1 MDSKK
6 LRVWFRI
13 SQFSDYLMNKEE
25 FFTEDVLTDKIYD
38 REVMRKLLSYVL
50 RYKASGLL
58 SIFIVLITTVL
69 FLLCPYL
76 FGYAIDHGINKG
88 NKALL
93 YHTALTILGIET
105 LRLILVV
112 VQSYNIQ
119 AIGQKV
125 MLDVRMELFRHVQSL
140 PVSFFD
146 KNPVGR
152 TVTRLT
158 NDIAA
163 IGELFSAGVI
173 VVIGD
178 IFIIIGI
185 FVAMVMLNWKLA
197 LVTLSVFPIIVMI
210 ALWFGERMKN
220 SFREIRR
227 KLARIN
233 AYLNENIT
241 GMKVVQLFN
250 REKKNYAKFDEIN
263 DDYLKEQVGYIRYF
277 AVFQP
282 AVNMVSALAVG
293 LVLWYGAVK
302 YMHGFLT
309 LGVLVVFLT
318 YVYDLFDPIRDIV
331 EKYNIFQG
339 AMASSERVFGLMRE
353 PPEVDYII
361 SNPSR
366 EVSQRDFKGEI
377 EFQHVWFAYHSDHVL
392 KDISFRIEPG
402 QSVALVGVT
411 GSGKTSIT
419 SVLTRLYEIQK
430 GTILLDQIDIR
441 NIEKI
446 GLRYIVGL
454 VSQDVFLFAGTLRDN
469 ITLFNPIPHAKVL
482 QTIEALGLMP
492 FIDRM
497 PGGLDMEIAERGAN
511 LSVGERQFISL
522 SRIILYNPRV
532 IILDEATS
540 SMDPISEV
548 LIQNAM
554 QTVTQGRTSIFI
566 AHRLSTIL
574 HCDKIIVLNKGEK
587 VEEGSHEELLRFG
600 GLYSQLYKVY
610 MKEELIGHG

>member
-1 MDSKK
+1 
-6 LRVWFRI
+6 
-13 SQFSDYLMNKEE
+13 MNKEE

-93 YHTALTILGIET
+93 YQTALAILGIET

-119 AIGQKV
+119 SIGQKV
-125 MLDVRMELFRHVQSL
+125 MLDIRMELFRHVQSL
-140 PVSFFD
+140 PASFFD

-185 FVAMVMLNWKLA
+185 FVAMAMLNWKLA

-210 ALWFGERMKN
+210 ALWFGKRMKN

-263 DDYLKEQVGYIRYF
+263 DDYLKEQVRYIGYF

-282 AVNMVSALAVG
+282 AVNIVSALAVG
-293 LVLWYGAVK
+293 LVLWYGAVR
-302 YMHGFLT
+302 YLHGFLT
-309 LGVLVVFLT
+309 LGVLVAFLA

-353 PPEVDYII
+353 TAEVDYVIH
-361 SNPSR
+361 NPSR
-366 EVSQRDFKGEI
+366 EASPGDFKGGV
-377 EFQHVWFAYHSDHVL
+377 EFQHVWFAYQSDYVL
-392 KDISFRIEPG
+392 KDMSFRIEPG

-411 GSGKTSIT
+411 GSGKTSIA

-430 GTILLDQIDIR
+430 GSILLDQIDIR

-446 GLRYIVGL
+446 GLRHIIGL

-482 QTIEALGLMP
+482 STIGALGLMP

-522 SRIILYNPRV
+522 SRIILYDPRV

-554 QTVTQGRTSIFI
+554 QKVTQGRTSILI

-574 HCDKIIVLNKGEK
+574 HCDKIIVLSKGEK
-587 VEEGSHEELLRFG
+587 VEEGSHEELLRLG
-600 GLYSQLYKVY
+600 GLYGQLYKVY

>member
-1 MDSKK
+1 MD
-6 LRVWFRI
+6 
-13 SQFSDYLMNKEE
+13 KEE
-25 FFTEDVLTDKIYD
+25 FFTEDVLADKIYD
-38 REVMRKLLSYVL
+38 KAVIRKLLSHVL

-58 SIFIVLITTVL
+58 SVFIVLITTVL

-76 FGYAIDHGINKG
+76 FGYAIDHGIGKG
-88 NKALL
+88 DTALL
-93 YHTALTILGIET
+93 YKTAFAILGIET
-105 LRLILVV
+105 LRLLLVV

-125 MLDVRMELFRHVQSL
+125 MLDIRMELFRHVQSL

-152 TVTRLT
+152 VVTRLT

-185 FVAMVMLNWKLA
+185 FVAMIILNWKLA
-197 LVTLSVFPIIVMI
+197 AITLSVFPIIVII
-210 ALWFGERMKN
+210 ALWFGKHMKS

-227 KLARIN
+227 KLASIN

-241 GMKVVQLFN
+241 GMKVIQLFN
-250 REKKNYAKFDEIN
+250 REKRNYAKFDAIN
-263 DDYLKEQVGYIRYF
+263 DDYLKEQVKYIRYF
-277 AVFQP
+277 AIFQP
-282 AVNMVSALAVG
+282 AINMVNALAVG
-293 LVLWYGAVK
+293 LVIWYGAAR

-309 LGVLVVFLT
+309 LGVLVSFLA
-318 YVYDLFDPIRDIV
+318 YIHDLFDPIRDIV

-339 AMASSERVFGLMRE
+339 AMASSERVFGLMQE
-353 PPEVDYII
+353 PAEIDYAI
-361 SNPSR
+361 SNPAR
-366 EVSQRDFKGEI
+366 EVPLKDFKGEI
-377 EFQHVWFAYHSDHVL
+377 EFQNIWFAYHKNDYVL
-392 KDISFRIEPG
+392 KDISFHIKPG

-411 GSGKTSIT
+411 GSGKTSIA
-419 SVLTRLYEIQK
+419 SILTRLYETQK
-430 GTILLDQIDIR
+430 GTILLDRIDIR

-446 GLRYIVGL
+446 GLRYVVGL

-469 ITLFNPIPHAKVL
+469 ITLFNPMSDTKVL
-482 QTIEALGLMP
+482 ETIEVLGLMP

-522 SRIILYNPRV
+522 SRIILYDPQV

-540 SMDPISEV
+540 SMDTISEV
-548 LIQNAM
+548 LIQNALLKA
-554 QTVTQGRTSIFI
+554 TRDRTSIFI

-574 HCDKIIVLNKGEK
+574 HCDKIIVLSRGEK

-600 GLYSQLYKVY
+600 GLYSQLYKMY
-610 MKEELIGHG
+610 RKENLTEHG

>member
-1 MDSKK
+1 
-6 LRVWFRI
+6 
-13 SQFSDYLMNKEE
+13 MNKEE

-93 YHTALTILGIET
+93 YQTALAILGIET

-119 AIGQKV
+119 SIGQKV
-125 MLDVRMELFRHVQSL
+125 MLDIRMELFRHVQSL
-140 PVSFFD
+140 PASFFD

-185 FVAMVMLNWKLA
+185 FVAMAMLNWKLA

-210 ALWFGERMKN
+210 ALWFGKRMKN

-263 DDYLKEQVGYIRYF
+263 DDYLKEQVRYIGYF

-282 AVNMVSALAVG
+282 AVNIVSALAVG
-293 LVLWYGAVK
+293 LVLWYGAVR
-302 YMHGFLT
+302 YLHGFLT
-309 LGVLVVFLT
+309 LGVLVAFLA

-353 PPEVDYII
+353 TAEVDYVIH
-361 SNPSR
+361 NPSR
-366 EVSQRDFKGEI
+366 EASPGDFKGGV
-377 EFQHVWFAYHSDHVL
+377 EFQHVWFAYQSDYVL

-411 GSGKTSIT
+411 GSGKTSIA

-430 GTILLDQIDIR
+430 GSILLDQIDIR

-446 GLRYIVGL
+446 GLRHIIGL

-482 QTIEALGLMP
+482 STIGALGLMP

-522 SRIILYNPRV
+522 SRIILYDPRV

-554 QTVTQGRTSIFI
+554 QKVTQGRTSILI

-574 HCDKIIVLNKGEK
+574 HCDKIIVLSKGEK
-587 VEEGSHEELLRFG
+587 VEEGSHEELLRLG

>member
-1 MDSKK
+1 ME
-6 LRVWFRI
+6 
-13 SQFSDYLMNKEE
+13 KEE
-25 FFTEDVLTDKIYD
+25 YFSEDVLAGKLYD
-38 REVMRKLLSYVL
+38 TTVIRKLLSYVL

-58 SIFIVLITTVL
+58 SIFMVLITTVL

-88 NKALL
+88 DKQVIYKMALALL
-93 YHTALTILGIET
+93 GIQT
-105 LRLILVV
+105 LRLLLVMA
-112 VQSYNIQ
+112 QSYNIQ

-125 MLDVRMELFRHVQSL
+125 MLDMRMALFNHIQSL
-140 PVSFFD
+140 PLSFFD

-152 TVTRLT
+152 IVTRLT

-178 IFIIIGI
+178 IFIIVGI
-185 FVAMVMLNWKLA
+185 FAAMFILNVKLA
-197 LVTLSVFPIIVMI
+197 LITLSVFPIIVVI
-210 ALWFGERMKN
+210 ALWFGNRMKN

-233 AYLNENIT
+233 TYLNENIT
-241 GMKVVQLFN
+241 GMKVIQLFN
-250 REKKNYAKFDEIN
+250 REKKNYDKFDEIN
-263 DDYLKEQVGYIRYF
+263 DDYLKEQVKYIRYF

-282 AVNMVSALAVG
+282 AINMVSALAIG
-293 LVLWYGAVK
+293 LVLWYGAIR

-309 LGVLVVFLT
+309 LGVLVAFLA
-318 YVYDLFDPIRDIV
+318 YVHDLFDPIRDIV

-339 AMASSERVFGLMRE
+339 AMASSERVFGLMKE
-353 PPEVDYII
+353 QPEVDYII
-361 SNPSR
+361 PNPVK
-366 EVSQRDFKGEI
+366 EVSVKDFKGTIKFEN
-377 EFQHVWFAYHSDHVL
+377 VWFAYNGSDYVL
-392 KDISFRIEPG
+392 KDISFQIETG
-402 QSVALVGVT
+402 QSAALVGVT
-411 GSGKTSIT
+411 GSGKTSIA

-430 GTILLDQIDIR
+430 GTIWFDQIDIR
-441 NIEKI
+441 KMEKI
-446 GLRYIVGL
+446 GLRHLIGL

-469 ITLFNPIPHAKVL
+469 ITLFNPLSDVQVL
-482 QTIEALGLMP
+482 ETIESLGLMP

-497 PGGLDMEIAERGAN
+497 SGGLEMEIAERGAN

-522 SRIILYNPRV
+522 SRIIIYDPRV
-532 IILDEATS
+532 LILDEATS

-548 LIQNAM
+548 LIQDAI
-554 QTVTQGRTSIFI
+554 QKVTQGRTSIII

-574 HCDKIIVLNKGEK
+574 HCDRIIVLNKGEK
-587 VEEGSHEELLRFG
+587 VEEGSHEELLRKG

-610 MKEELIGHG
+610 MKEELIG

>member
-1 MDSKK
+1 ME
-6 LRVWFRI
+6 
-13 SQFSDYLMNKEE
+13 KEE
-25 FFTEDVLTDKIYD
+25 YFSEDVLTGKLYD
-38 REVMRKLLSYVL
+38 TTVVRKLLSYVL

-58 SIFIVLITTVL
+58 SIFMVLITTVL

-88 NKALL
+88 DKQVIYKMALALL
-93 YHTALTILGIET
+93 GIQT
-105 LRLILVV
+105 LRLLLVMA
-112 VQSYNIQ
+112 QSYNIQ

-125 MLDVRMELFRHVQSL
+125 MLDMRMELFNHVQSL
-140 PVSFFD
+140 PLSFFD

-152 TVTRLT
+152 ILTRLT

-178 IFIIIGI
+178 IFIIVGI
-185 FVAMVMLNWKLA
+185 FVAMFMLNLKLA
-197 LVTLSVFPIIVMI
+197 LITLSVFPIIIVI
-210 ALWFGERMKN
+210 ALWFGNRMKN

-233 AYLNENIT
+233 TYLNENIT
-241 GMKVVQLFN
+241 GMKVIQLFN
-250 REKKNYAKFDEIN
+250 REKKNYDKFDEIN
-263 DDYLKEQVGYIRYF
+263 DDYLKEQVKYIRYF

-282 AVNMVSALAVG
+282 AINMVSALAIG
-293 LVLWYGAVK
+293 LVLWYGAIR

-309 LGVLVVFLT
+309 LGVLVAFLA
-318 YVYDLFDPIRDIV
+318 YVHDLFDPIRDIV

-339 AMASSERVFGLMRE
+339 AMASSERVFGLMKE
-353 PPEVDYII
+353 QPEVDYII
-361 SNPSR
+361 PNPVK
-366 EVSQRDFKGEI
+366 EVSVKDFKGAIKFEN
-377 EFQHVWFAYHSDHVL
+377 VWFAYNDSDYIL
-392 KDISFRIEPG
+392 KDITFQIETG
-402 QSVALVGVT
+402 QSAALVGVT
-411 GSGKTSIT
+411 GSGKTSIA
-419 SVLTRLYEIQK
+419 SILTRLYEIQK
-430 GTILLDQIDIR
+430 GTIWLDQIDIR
-441 NIEKI
+441 KMEKI
-446 GLRYIVGL
+446 GLRYVIGL

-469 ITLFNPIPHAKVL
+469 ITLFNPLSDVQVL
-482 QTIEALGLMP
+482 ETIESLGLMP

-522 SRIILYNPRV
+522 SRIIIYDPRV

-548 LIQNAM
+548 LIQNAI
-554 QTVTQGRTSIFI
+554 QKATQGRTSIII

-574 HCDKIIVLNKGEK
+574 HCDRIIVLNKGEK
-587 VEEGSHEELLRFG
+587 IEEGSHEELLRQG
-600 GLYSQLYKVY
+600 GLYSQLYKIY
-610 MKEELIGHG
+610 MKEELIGHA

>member
-1 MDSKK
+1 MD
-6 LRVWFRI
+6 
-13 SQFSDYLMNKEE
+13 KEE
-25 FFTEDVLTDKIYD
+25 FLSEDILTGKIYD
-38 REVMRKLLSYVL
+38 RTVIKKLLSYVL

-58 SIFIVLITTVL
+58 SIFMVLITTVL
-69 FLLCPYL
+69 FLLGPYL

-88 NKALL
+88 DKALI
-93 YHTALTILGIET
+93 YRTALAILGIET

-125 MLDVRMELFRHVQSL
+125 MLDVRMELFSHVQSL

-152 TVTRLT
+152 VVTRLT

-197 LVTLSVFPIIVMI
+197 IITISVFPIIVVI
-210 ALWFGERMKN
+210 ALWFGKHMKN

-241 GMKVVQLFN
+241 GMKVIQLFN
-250 REKKNYAKFDEIN
+250 REKKNYSKFDEIN
-263 DDYLKEQVGYIRYF
+263 DDYLKEQVKYIRYF

-282 AVNMVSALAVG
+282 AINLVSALAIG
-293 LVLWYGAVK
+293 LVLWYGAVR

-309 LGVLVVFLT
+309 LGVLVAFLA
-318 YVYDLFDPIRDIV
+318 YIHDLFDPIRDIV

-339 AMASSERVFGLMRE
+339 AMASSERVFGLMKE
-353 PPEVDYII
+353 PSEVDYII
-361 SNPSR
+361 PNPGKELSR
-366 EVSQRDFKGEI
+366 RDFKGEI
-377 EFQHVWFAYHSDHVL
+377 EFQNIWFAYNGSDYVL
-392 KDISFRIEPG
+392 RDISFHIGPG

-411 GSGKTSIT
+411 GSGKTSIA

-430 GTILLDQIDIR
+430 GAILLDQIDIR
-441 NIEKI
+441 KIEKV
-446 GLRYIVGL
+446 GLRYVVGL
-454 VSQDVFLFAGTLRDN
+454 VSQDVFLFSGTLRDN
-469 ITLFNPIPHAKVL
+469 ITLFNPLSDSKIL
-482 QTIEALGLMP
+482 GTIESLGLMP

-497 PGGLDMEIAERGAN
+497 PKGLDMEVAERGAN

-522 SRIILYNPRV
+522 SRIILYDPQV

-548 LIQNAM
+548 LIQHAI
-554 QTVTQGRTSIFI
+554 QKVTQGRTSIFI

-574 HCDKIIVLNKGEK
+574 HCDKIIVLSKGEK
-587 VEEGSHEELLRFG
+587 VEEGSHEELLRLG

-610 MKEELIGHG
+610 MKEELIGHA

>member
-1 MDSKK
+1 MD
-6 LRVWFRI
+6 
-13 SQFSDYLMNKEE
+13 KEE
-25 FFTEDVLTDKIYD
+25 FFAEDILTGKIYD
-38 REVMRKLLSYVL
+38 RAVIRKLLSYLL

-58 SIFIVLITTVL
+58 SVFIVLITTVL

-76 FGYAIDHGINKG
+76 FGYAIDHGIGKG
-88 NKALL
+88 D
-93 YHTALTILGIET
+93 TALIYRTALAIFGIQT
-105 LRLILVV
+105 LRLILVA

-152 TVTRLT
+152 VVTRLT

-185 FVAMVMLNWKLA
+185 FVAMVMLNGKLA
-197 LVTLSVFPIIVMI
+197 LITLSVFPIIVVI
-210 ALWFGERMKN
+210 ALWFGRRMKH

-263 DDYLKEQVGYIRYF
+263 DDYLKEQVKYIRYF

-282 AVNMVSALAVG
+282 AINMVSALAVG
-293 LVLWYGAVK
+293 LVLWYGAAR
-302 YMHGFLT
+302 YMHGVLT
-309 LGVLVVFLT
+309 LGILVSFLA
-318 YVYDLFDPIRDIV
+318 YIHDLFDPIRDIV

-339 AMASSERVFGLMRE
+339 AMASCERVFGLMQE
-353 PPEVDYII
+353 PAEVDYTIP
-361 SNPSR
+361 NPSR
-366 EVSQRDFKGEI
+366 EVAKKDFVGQI
-377 EFQHVWFAYHSDHVL
+377 EFKNIWFAYNGSDFVL

-411 GSGKTSIT
+411 GSGKTSIA

-430 GTILLDQIDIR
+430 GTILLDQIDVR

-446 GLRYIVGL
+446 GLR
-454 VSQDVFLFAGTLRDN
+454 
-469 ITLFNPIPHAKVL
+469 H
-482 QTIEALGLMP
+482 
-492 FIDRM
+492 
-497 PGGLDMEIAERGAN
+497 
-511 LSVGERQFISL
+511 
-522 SRIILYNPRV
+522 II
-532 IILDEATS
+532 
-540 SMDPISEV
+540 
-548 LIQNAM
+548 
-554 QTVTQGRTSIFI
+554 GRS
-566 AHRLSTIL
+566 A
-574 HCDKIIVLNKGEK
+574 
-587 VEEGSHEELLRFG
+587 
-600 GLYSQLYKVY
+600 
-610 MKEELIGHG
+610 

>member
-1 MDSKK
+1 
-6 LRVWFRI
+6 
-13 SQFSDYLMNKEE
+13 MNKEE
-25 FFTEDVLTDKIYD
+25 FFSEDILTGKVYD
-38 REVMRKLLSYVL
+38 RTVIKKLLSYVL

-58 SIFIVLITTVL
+58 SIFMVLITTVL
-69 FLLCPYL
+69 FLLGPYL

-88 NKALL
+88 DKTLI
-93 YHTALTILGIET
+93 YRTALAILGIET
-105 LRLILVV
+105 LRLLLVV

-125 MLDVRMELFRHVQSL
+125 MLDMRMELFNHVQSL

-152 TVTRLT
+152 IVTRLT

-185 FVAMVMLNWKLA
+185 FVAMFMLNSKLA
-197 LVTLSVFPIIVMI
+197 LITLSVFPIIVAI
-210 ALWFGERMKN
+210 ALWFGGRMKN

-241 GMKVVQLFN
+241 GMKVIQLFN
-250 REKKNYAKFDEIN
+250 REKKNYHKFDEIN
-263 DDYLKEQVGYIRYF
+263 DDYLKEQVKYIRYF

-282 AVNMVSALAVG
+282 AINLVSALAVG
-293 LVLWYGAVK
+293 LVLWYGAVR
-302 YMHGFLT
+302 YMQGFLT
-309 LGVLVVFLT
+309 FGILVAFLA
-318 YVYDLFDPIRDIV
+318 YIHDLFEPIRDIV

-339 AMASSERVFGLMRE
+339 AMASSERVFGLMKE
-353 PPEVDYII
+353 PAEVDYII
-361 SNPSR
+361 SNPGK
-366 EVSQRDFKGEI
+366 EVSKKDFKGEI
-377 EFQHVWFAYHSDHVL
+377 TFENVWFAYNGKNYVL
-392 KDISFRIEPG
+392 KDISFHIETG
-402 QSVALVGVT
+402 QSVALVGIT
-411 GSGKTSIT
+411 GSGKTSIA

-430 GTILLDQIDIR
+430 GAILLDRIDIR
-441 NIEKI
+441 KIEKI
-446 GLRYIVGL
+446 GLRYIIGL

-469 ITLFNPIPHAKVL
+469 ITLFKPASDSEVL
-482 QTIEALGLMP
+482 GTIETLGLMP
-492 FIDRM
+492 FIERL
-497 PGGLDMEIAERGAN
+497 PKGLDMEIAERGAN

-522 SRIILYNPRV
+522 SRIILYDPRV

-540 SMDPISEV
+540 SMDPLSEV
-548 LIQNAM
+548 LIQNALHK
-554 QTVTQGRTSIFI
+554 VTLGRTSIFI

-574 HCDKIIVLNKGEK
+574 HCDKIMVLSKGEK
-587 VEEGSHEELLRFG
+587 VEEGSHEELLRQG

-610 MKEELIGHG
+610 MKEELIGHA

>member
-1 MDSKK
+1 ME
-6 LRVWFRI
+6 
-13 SQFSDYLMNKEE
+13 KEE
-25 FFTEDVLTDKIYD
+25 YFSEDVLAGKLYD
-38 REVMRKLLSYVL
+38 TTVIRKLLSYVL
-50 RYKASGLL
+50 RYKASGML
-58 SIFIVLITTVL
+58 SIFMVLITTVL

-88 NKALL
+88 DKQVIYKIALALL
-93 YHTALTILGIET
+93 GIQT
-105 LRLILVV
+105 LRLLLVIA
-112 VQSYNIQ
+112 QSYNIQ

-125 MLDVRMELFRHVQSL
+125 MLDMRMALFNHIQSFPL
-140 PVSFFD
+140 SFFD

-152 TVTRLT
+152 IVTRLT

-178 IFIIIGI
+178 VFIIVGI
-185 FVAMVMLNWKLA
+185 FVAMFMLNWKLA
-197 LVTLSVFPIIVMI
+197 LITLSVFPIIVVI
-210 ALWFGERMKN
+210 ALWFGNRMKN

-241 GMKVVQLFN
+241 GMKVIQLFN
-250 REKKNYAKFDEIN
+250 REKKNYDKFDEIN
-263 DDYLKEQVGYIRYF
+263 DDYLKEQVKYIRYF

-282 AVNMVSALAVG
+282 AINMVSALAIG
-293 LVLWYGAVK
+293 LVLWYGAIR

-309 LGVLVVFLT
+309 LGVLVAFLA
-318 YVYDLFDPIRDIV
+318 YVHDLFDPIRDIV

-339 AMASSERVFGLMRE
+339 AMASSERVFGLMKE
-353 PPEVDYII
+353 QPEVDYII
-361 SNPSR
+361 PNPIK
-366 EVSQRDFKGEI
+366 EVSVKDFKGAIKFEN
-377 EFQHVWFAYHSDHVL
+377 VWFAYNGSDYVL
-392 KDISFRIEPG
+392 KNISFQIEPG
-402 QSVALVGVT
+402 QSAALVGVT
-411 GSGKTSIT
+411 GSGKTSIA

-430 GTILLDQIDIR
+430 GTIWLDQIDIR
-441 NIEKI
+441 KMEKI
-446 GLRYIVGL
+446 GLRHVIGL

-469 ITLFNPIPHAKVL
+469 ITLFNPLSDVQVL
-482 QTIEALGLMP
+482 ETIESLGFMP

-497 PGGLDMEIAERGAN
+497 PGGLNMEIAERGAN

-522 SRIILYNPRV
+522 SRIIIYDPRV
-532 IILDEATS
+532 LILDEATS

-548 LIQNAM
+548 LIQNAI
-554 QTVTQGRTSIFI
+554 QKVTQGRTSIII

-574 HCDKIIVLNKGEK
+574 HCDRIIVLNKGEK
-587 VEEGSHEELLRFG
+587 VEEGSHEELLRLG

-610 MKEELIGHG
+610 MKEELIGHA

>member
-1 MDSKK
+1 MD
-6 LRVWFRI
+6 
-13 SQFSDYLMNKEE
+13 KEE
-25 FFTEDVLTDKIYD
+25 FLSEDILTGKIYD
-38 REVMRKLLSYVL
+38 RTVIKKLLSYVL

-58 SIFIVLITTVL
+58 SIFMVLITTVL
-69 FLLCPYL
+69 FLLGPYL

-88 NKALL
+88 DKALI
-93 YHTALTILGIET
+93 YRTALAILGIET

-125 MLDVRMELFRHVQSL
+125 MLDVRMELFSHVQSL

-152 TVTRLT
+152 VVTRLT

-197 LVTLSVFPIIVMI
+197 VITLSVFPIIVVI
-210 ALWFGERMKN
+210 ALWFGKHMKN

-241 GMKVVQLFN
+241 GMKVIQLFN
-250 REKKNYAKFDEIN
+250 REKKNYRKFDEIN
-263 DDYLKEQVGYIRYF
+263 DDYLKEQVKYIRYF

-282 AVNMVSALAVG
+282 AINLVSALAIG
-293 LVLWYGAVK
+293 LVLWYGAVR

-309 LGVLVVFLT
+309 LGVLVAFLA
-318 YVYDLFDPIRDIV
+318 YIHDLFDPIRDIV

-353 PPEVDYII
+353 PAEVDYII
-361 SNPSR
+361 SNPSK

-377 EFQHVWFAYHSDHVL
+377 EFQHIWFAYNSDYVL
-392 KDISFRIEPG
+392 KDISFHIEPG

-411 GSGKTSIT
+411 GSGKTSIA

-441 NIEKI
+441 KIEKV
-446 GLRYIVGL
+446 GLRYVIGL

-469 ITLFNPIPHAKVL
+469 ITLFNPLPNATVL
-482 QTIEALGLMP
+482 GTIEALGLMP

-497 PGGLDMEIAERGAN
+497 PRGLDMEIAERGAN

-522 SRIILYNPRV
+522 SRIILYDPRV

-540 SMDPISEV
+540 NMDPISEV
-548 LIQNAM
+548 LIQNAI
-554 QTVTQGRTSIFI
+554 QKVTQDRTSIFI

-587 VEEGSHEELLRFG
+587 MEEGSHEELLRLG

-610 MKEELIGHG
+610 MKEELTGHG

>member
-1 MDSKK
+1 MD
-6 LRVWFRI
+6 
-13 SQFSDYLMNKEE
+13 KEE
-25 FFTEDVLTDKIYD
+25 FLTEDVLADKIYD
-38 REVMRKLLSYVL
+38 RAVIRKLLSHVL
-50 RYKASGLL
+50 RYKTSGLL
-58 SIFIVLITTVL
+58 SVFIVLITTVL

-76 FGYAIDHGINKG
+76 FGYAIDHGISKG
-88 NKALL
+88 DTALL
-93 YHTALTILGIET
+93 YKTAFAILGIET
-105 LRLILVV
+105 LRLLLVV

-125 MLDVRMELFRHVQSL
+125 MLDIRMELFRHVQSL

-152 TVTRLT
+152 VVTRLT

-185 FVAMVMLNWKLA
+185 FVAMIMLNWKLA
-197 LVTLSVFPIIVMI
+197 IITLSVFPIIVII
-210 ALWFGERMKN
+210 ALWFGKHMKT

-227 KLARIN
+227 KLASIN

-241 GMKVVQLFN
+241 GMKVIQLFN
-250 REKKNYAKFDEIN
+250 REKRNYAKFDAIN
-263 DDYLKEQVGYIRYF
+263 DDYLKEQVKYIRYF
-277 AVFQP
+277 AIFQP
-282 AVNMVSALAVG
+282 AINMVNALAVG
-293 LVLWYGAVK
+293 LVIWYGAAR

-309 LGVLVVFLT
+309 LGVLVSFLA
-318 YVYDLFDPIRDIV
+318 YIHDLFDPIRDIV

-339 AMASSERVFGLMRE
+339 AMASSERVFGLMEE
-353 PPEVDYII
+353 PAEIDYAI
-361 SNPSR
+361 SNPAR
-366 EVSQRDFKGEI
+366 EVPLKDFKGEI
-377 EFQHVWFAYHSDHVL
+377 EFQNIWFAYHKNDYVL
-392 KDISFRIEPG
+392 KDISFHIKPG

-411 GSGKTSIT
+411 GSGKTSIA
-419 SVLTRLYEIQK
+419 SILTRLYETQK
-430 GTILLDQIDIR
+430 GTILLDRIDIR
-441 NIEKI
+441 NIEKT
-446 GLRYIVGL
+446 GLRYVVGL

-469 ITLFNPIPHAKVL
+469 ITLFNPMSDTKVL
-482 QTIEALGLMP
+482 ETIEVLGLMP

-522 SRIILYNPRV
+522 SRIILYDPQV

-540 SMDPISEV
+540 SMDTISEV
-548 LIQNAM
+548 LIQNALLKA
-554 QTVTQGRTSIFI
+554 TRDRTSIFI

-574 HCDKIIVLNKGEK
+574 HCDKIIVLSRGEK

-600 GLYSQLYKVY
+600 GLYSQLYKMY
-610 MKEELIGHG
+610 IKENLIEHG

>member
-1 MDSKK
+1 MD
-6 LRVWFRI
+6 
-13 SQFSDYLMNKEE
+13 KEE
-25 FFTEDVLTDKIYD
+25 FFTEDVLAGKLYD
-38 REVMRKLLSYVL
+38 RTVIKKLLSYVL
-50 RYKASGLL
+50 RYKASALL
-58 SIFIVLITTVL
+58 SVFMVLITTVL

-76 FGYAIDHGINKG
+76 FGYAIDHGISKG
-88 NKALL
+88 DKTLIYRMAL
-93 YHTALTILGIET
+93 AILGIQT
-105 LRLILVV
+105 LRLILVA

-119 AIGQKV
+119 SLGQKV
-125 MLDVRMELFRHVQSL
+125 MLDMRMELFHHVQSL
-140 PVSFFD
+140 PLSFFD

-152 TVTRLT
+152 IVTRLT

-185 FVAMVMLNWKLA
+185 FVAMFMLNMKLA
-197 LVTLSVFPIIVMI
+197 IITLSVFPIIVII
-210 ALWFGERMKN
+210 ALWFGSRMKN

-241 GMKVVQLFN
+241 GMKVIQLFN
-250 REKKNYAKFDEIN
+250 REKRNYDKFGEIN
-263 DDYLKEQVGYIRYF
+263 DDYLKEQVKYIRYF

-282 AVNMVSALAVG
+282 AINMVSALVVG
-293 LVLWYGAVK
+293 LVLWYGAVRH
-302 YMHGFLT
+302 MHGFLT
-309 LGVLVVFLT
+309 LGVLVAFLA
-318 YVYDLFDPIRDIV
+318 YIHDLFDPIRDIV

-339 AMASSERVFGLMRE
+339 AMASSERVFGFMKE
-353 PPEVDYII
+353 PAEVDYII
-361 SNPSR
+361 SNPVKELSK
-366 EVSQRDFKGEI
+366 RDFKGEI
-377 EFQHVWFAYHSDHVL
+377 AFQNVWFAYNGNDYVL
-392 KDISFRIEPG
+392 RDISFRIEPG

-411 GSGKTSIT
+411 GSGKTSIA

-430 GTILLDQIDIR
+430 GTILLDKIDIGK
-441 NIEKI
+441 IEKV
-446 GLRYIVGL
+446 GLRYVIGL
-454 VSQDVFLFAGTLRDN
+454 VSQDVFLFAGTLREN
-469 ITLFNPIPHAKVL
+469 ITLFNPVADSQVL
-482 QTIEALGLMP
+482 GTIKELGLMP

-497 PGGLDMEIAERGAN
+497 SRGLDMEIAERGAN

-522 SRIILYNPRV
+522 SRIILYDPRV

-548 LIQNAM
+548 LIQNAV
-554 QTVTQGRTSIFI
+554 QKVTQGRTSIFI

-587 VEEGSHEELLRFG
+587 EEEGSHEELLRLG

-610 MKEELIGHG
+610 MKEALIGHG

>member
-1 MDSKK
+1 MCAMD
-6 LRVWFRI
+6 
-13 SQFSDYLMNKEE
+13 KEE
-25 FFTEDVLTDKIYD
+25 FFSEDVLTGKIYD
-38 REVMRKLLSYVL
+38 RTVIKKLLSYVL
-50 RYKASGLL
+50 RYKVSGLL
-58 SIFIVLITTVL
+58 SIFVVLITTVL
-69 FLLCPYL
+69 FLLGPYL

-88 NKALL
+88 DKALI
-93 YHTALTILGIET
+93 YRTALAMLGIET

-119 AIGQKV
+119 IIGQKV
-125 MLDVRMELFRHVQSL
+125 MLDVRMELFSHVQSL

-152 TVTRLT
+152 VVTRLT

-197 LVTLSVFPIIVMI
+197 VITISVFPIIIVI
-210 ALWFGERMKN
+210 ALWFGKYMKN

-241 GMKVVQLFN
+241 GMKVIQLFN

-263 DDYLKEQVGYIRYF
+263 DDYLKEQVKYIRYF

-282 AVNMVSALAVG
+282 AINLVSALAVG
-293 LVLWYGAVK
+293 LVLWYGAVR

-309 LGVLVVFLT
+309 LGVLVAFLA
-318 YVYDLFDPIRDIV
+318 YIHDLFDPIRDIV
-331 EKYNIFQG
+331 EKYNVFQG

-353 PPEVDYII
+353 PAEVDYIL

-377 EFQHVWFAYHSDHVL
+377 EFRHIWFAYNNDYVL
-392 KDISFRIEPG
+392 KDISFHISPG

-411 GSGKTSIT
+411 GSGKTSIA

-441 NIEKI
+441 KIEKV
-446 GLRYIVGL
+446 GLRYIIGL

-469 ITLFNPIPHAKVL
+469 ITLFNPIPNATVL
-482 QTIEALGLMP
+482 ETIGALGLMP

-497 PGGLDMEIAERGAN
+497 PRGLDMEIAERGAN

-522 SRIILYNPRV
+522 SRIILSDPRV

-540 SMDPISEV
+540 NMDPIAEV
-548 LIQNAM
+548 LIQNAI
-554 QTVTQGRTSIFI
+554 QKVTQGRTSIFI

-587 VEEGSHEELLRFG
+587 VEEGSHEELLRSG

>member
-1 MDSKK
+1 ME
-6 LRVWFRI
+6 
-13 SQFSDYLMNKEE
+13 KEE
-25 FFTEDVLTDKIYD
+25 YFSEDVLAGKLYD
-38 REVMRKLLSYVL
+38 TTVIKKLLSYVL

-58 SIFIVLITTVL
+58 SIFMVLITTVL

-88 NKALL
+88 DKQVIYKMALALL
-93 YHTALTILGIET
+93 GIQT
-105 LRLILVV
+105 LRLLLVMA
-112 VQSYNIQ
+112 QSYNIQ

-125 MLDVRMELFRHVQSL
+125 MLDMRMELFNHVQSL
-140 PVSFFD
+140 PLSFFD

-152 TVTRLT
+152 ILTRLT

-178 IFIIIGI
+178 VFIIVGI
-185 FVAMVMLNWKLA
+185 FVAMFMLNVKLA
-197 LVTLSVFPIIVMI
+197 LITLSVFPIIVVI
-210 ALWFGERMKN
+210 ALWFGNRMRN

-227 KLARIN
+227 KLACIN

-241 GMKVVQLFN
+241 GMKVIQLFN
-250 REKKNYAKFDEIN
+250 REKKNYDKFDEIN
-263 DDYLKEQVGYIRYF
+263 DDYLKEQVKYIRYF

-282 AVNMVSALAVG
+282 AINMVSALAIG
-293 LVLWYGAVK
+293 LVLWYGAIR

-309 LGVLVVFLT
+309 LGVLVAFLA
-318 YVYDLFDPIRDIV
+318 YVHDLFDPIRDIV

-339 AMASSERVFGLMRE
+339 AMASSERVFGLMKE
-353 PPEVDYII
+353 QPEVDYII
-361 SNPSR
+361 PNPVK
-366 EVSQRDFKGEI
+366 EVSVKDFKGAIKFEN
-377 EFQHVWFAYHSDHVL
+377 VWFAYNGSDYVL
-392 KDISFRIEPG
+392 KDISFQIETG
-402 QSVALVGVT
+402 QSAALVGVT
-411 GSGKTSIT
+411 GSGKTSIA
-419 SVLTRLYEIQK
+419 SILTRLYEIQK
-430 GTILLDQIDIR
+430 GTIWLDQMDIQKM
-441 NIEKI
+441 EKI
-446 GLRYIVGL
+446 GLRHVIGL

-469 ITLFNPIPHAKVL
+469 ITLFNPLSDVQVL
-482 QTIEALGLMP
+482 ETIESLGLMP

-497 PGGLDMEIAERGAN
+497 SGGLDMEIAERGAN

-522 SRIILYNPRV
+522 SRIIIYDPRV
-532 IILDEATS
+532 LILDEATS

-548 LIQNAM
+548 LIQNAI
-554 QTVTQGRTSIFI
+554 QKVTQGRTSIII

-574 HCDKIIVLNKGEK
+574 HCDRIIVLNKGEK
-587 VEEGSHEELLRFG
+587 VEEGSHEELLRKG